1 MARGPGGE
9 GMNVS
14 VHIERLILDGVH
26 VPHRHRPQLQA
37 ALEAELARLIAADGL
52 AVDMHMGGV
61 LPRVSG
67 GEMHLESDEHPDRL
81 GVRMARAI
89 YKGIGNV

>member
-1 MARGPGGE
+1 VARSAGGE

-14 VHIERLILDGVH
+14 VHIERLILDGVP

-61 LPRVSG
+61 LPRFSG
-67 GEMHLESDEHPDRL
+67 GEIQIEDDDPKLL
-81 GVRMARAI
+81 GKRIAQAVYRR
-89 YKGIGNV
+89 IGNV